1 MSEYFCF
8 KQVSIDGGFNKKL
21 HYSSTYT
28 LINFGIVYNDIT
40 EVKREE
46 EGRRKNILV
55 VMSVVEQEVLE
66 KWQKGKTK
74 LNSTPPL
81 PC

>member
-1 MSEYFCF
+1 MPDFT
-8 KQVSIDGGFNKKL
+8 KKL
-21 HYSSTYT
+21 HCSSTYT

-46 EGRRKNILV
+46 EGRRKNTLV

-66 KWQKGKTK
+66 K
-74 LNSTPPL
+74 
-81 PC
+81 